1 MGGGTP
7 APKGVRPM
15 ASHCLPDDKCSF
27 KGIYNRLSPPPPAL
41 QPPPTAC
48 LTASGAASE
57 VPSPRMQPWWAVYP
71 CTHGLSRGRGLQF
84 LPSPTTSPQVYEC
97 RQESSNGDELIAI
110 FLHDNFAR
118 PNKQG
123 GAWMSAY
130 RTQARHTDGTRI
142 VPVVVNNNNFSKAAP
157 GEQALLSFDDAT
169 TLFHEFGHGLH
180 GMLSDVAYH
189 RLAGTNVLQ
198 VWALGL
204 GCIGRGGGAP
214 VPGEGRGGGGLVCSS
229 CAIGRQLSGT
239 RSRQPPRPQ
248 DFVELP
254 SQLYE
259 HWLAEEE
266 VLKRHARHVDTGVPI
281 PDELI
286 ARMKA
291 AQTFN
296 QGFDTVEYTVSALLD
311 QVRLVAS

>member
-1 MGGGTP
+1 
-7 APKGVRPM
+7 
-15 ASHCLPDDKCSF
+15 
-27 KGIYNRLSPPPPAL
+27 
-41 QPPPTAC
+41 
-48 LTASGAASE
+48 
-57 VPSPRMQPWWAVYP
+57 
-71 CTHGLSRGRGLQF
+71 
-84 LPSPTTSPQVYEC
+84 VYEC

-198 VWALGL
+198 
-204 GCIGRGGGAP
+204 
-214 VPGEGRGGGGLVCSS
+214 
-229 CAIGRQLSGT
+229 
-239 RSRQPPRPQ
+239 

-311 QVRLVAS
+311 QALHTAPNVADVDIPAFEAAELERLGLPKGIVPRHRPPHFLHLFAGDSYAAQYYVYLWAEVLDADGFDAFKEAGDIFDPSVAQRLRTHVYSAGNSVEPGVTYRAFRGRDPVVEPMLKGRGLVTV